1 MSRDKWQ
8 RGEGKRER
16 ERWRAQKRMSNR
28 FFLFYWWWLAH
39 SGVVLVVS
47 SAQIIIWGG
56 SWKCHNCFMSP
67 ILVVEEQN
75 GDDFLPS
82 ENSFANNERVL
93 SSRRLWFI
101 LWSVWFWK
109 KAICLIIFCNK
120 MISKSIS
127 ITQFELSCIFVNRFF
142 TNWTN
147 ANNIGNNAK
156 NH

>member
-1 MSRDKWQ
+1 MSSSPDYLGHCSTESIALLCHNVKCKCKFFCAVLTTQATW
-8 RGEGKRER
+8 G
-16 ERWRAQKRMSNR
+16 
-28 FFLFYWWWLAH
+28 FFLLRLNY
-39 SGVVLVVS
+39 VC
-47 SAQIIIWGG
+47 
-56 SWKCHNCFMSP
+56 WKCHNCFMSP

-127 ITQFELSCIFVNRFF
+127 ITLFDYYTIWIELHFCQPFIHKSNKC
-142 TNWTN
+142 
-147 ANNIGNNAK
+147 K
-156 NH
+156 

>member
-28 FFLFYWWWLAH
+28 FFLFYWWWLAMAH
-39 SGVVLVVS
+39 WGVVLVVS
-47 SAQIIIWGG
+47 SAQIIMWGG

-109 KAICLIIFCNK
+109 KAICLIIFYNK

-127 ITQFELSCIFVNRFF
+127 ITLFDYYTIWIELHFCQPFF
-142 TNWTN
+142 HKFN
-147 ANNIGNNAK
+147 K
-156 NH
+156 CK